1 MAENTQYE
9 GGCQCGALRYQ
20 ITAAPL
26 VLYACH
32 CSECQTQSGSAFGMS
47 LAVPSDAFSMRSGT
61 PKVWTRS
68 SASGHGV
75 ACAFCAEC
83 GVRIYHRPER
93 KPGSVN
99 VKPGTLDDT
108 GWLDPAAHLW
118 TGSAQPW
125 INLADGRIQA
135 VAQPDDFRAIRAAWQ
150 QRSGI

>member
-1 MAENTQYE
+1 MAENKHYE
-9 GGCQCGALRYQ
+9 GGCQCGALRYE

-26 VLYACH
+26 VLYVCH

-47 LAVPSDAFSMRSGT
+47 LAVPSDTFSMRSGT
-61 PKVWTRS
+61 PKTWTRS
-68 SASGHGV
+68 SASLHRV
-75 ACAFCAEC
+75 ACAFCADC

-93 KPGSVN
+93 KPDTIN

-108 GWLDPAAHLW
+108 TWLDPAAHLW

-125 INLADGRIQA
+125 INLDDGRIRA

-150 QRSGI
+150 QRTGI